1 MFIQVRNILNF
12 LIFLVLDF
20 FIGLKKQAVNPDS
33 LLLLRFD
40 SIGDYLL
47 FRKFLKIIKED
58 ERYKNCKI
66 TLCGNIIWRELAETL
81 DSDVIDEF
89 IWMNRKKFL
98 KSISYKF
105 SFLKMV
111 HAKGFET
118 VINSTYTRELL
129 FGDQIVKT
137 SRAINQI
144 GNSGSPDKKNRMKIF
159 SNGFYTKL
167 IPAAG
172 ENMFEFYRNKEF
184 FENLLGKKLEIEN
197 PGIDLAKLKIY
208 EGLPERYCV
217 VFPGAND
224 PKRRWNVGNFAEIC
238 EYLISEYN
246 LAVIIPLS
254 AGEKQIVEEISG
266 IVSNDRVID
275 LSGKATLSELAKI
288 IAGCKIVISN
298 DTAAVHFAAAVKK
311 KFLCITSGLY
321 YGRFLPYPESIF
333 SEGKYVFPKEITE
346 NLEDEKKLTNNY
358 RFSSDLDINSISVKQ
373 VKEKIRDLLG

>member
-1 MFIQVRNILNF
+1 MLIQARNFFNF
-12 LIFLVLDF
+12 LIFLVIDF
-20 FIGLKKQAVNPDS
+20 FIGLKKENIKPAS

-47 FRKFLKIIKED
+47 FRKFLRIIRED

-89 IWMNRKKFL
+89 IWMDRKKFL
-98 KSISYKF
+98 KSINYKF
-105 SFLKMV
+105 SFLKMI
-111 HAKGFET
+111 HTKGFET

-137 SRAINQI
+137 SGAINKI
-144 GNSGSPDKKNRMKIF
+144 GNSGSPDKKNRVKIF
-159 SNGFYTKL
+159 SNNFYTKL
-167 IPAAG
+167 IQPAS

-184 FENLLGKKLEIEN
+184 FENLLEKNSEIEN
-197 PGIDLAKLKIY
+197 PGIDLTKLKTY
-208 EGLPERYCV
+208 KGLPERYCV

-246 LAVIIPLS
+246 LSVVIPLS

-266 IVSNDRVID
+266 IVKNDRIID

-298 DTAAVHFAAAVKK
+298 DTAAVHFAAAVNK

-333 SEGKYVFPKEITE
+333 SGGKYIFPKEITE
-346 NLEDEKKLTNNY
+346 NLEDEKEPINNY
-358 RFSSDLDINSISVKQ
+358 RFSSDLDINSISAKQ